1 MSEWDKDNY
10 QEQEEEFE
18 LRERKRWLFFG
29 LPFTFTTYRL
39 TNKKLTVVSGLLT
52 TVEDD
57 ILLYRIMD
65 TSLRRSLFQKLFGL
79 GCIRV
84 ASSDHSLPEMEIH
97 NIRNAKEFK
106 DALDAQIEHERDAGC
121 GSVPANTWVAIWTG
135 GWCTGYAGLLI
146 SPLRFCLSS
155 FFALRK

>member
-1 MSEWDKDNY
+1 MRAEEEMDGI

-39 TNKKLTVVSGLLT
+39 TNKKLTMVSGLLT
-52 TVEDD
+52 TVEED

-84 ASSDHSLPEMEIH
+84 ASSDHSHPELEIH
-97 NIRNAKEFK
+97 NIRNAKVFK
-106 DALDAQIEHERDAGC
+106 EALDAQ
-121 GSVPANTWVAIWTG
+121 ANIWGRTWMATASRI
-135 GWCTGYAGLLI
+135 CRI
-146 SPLRFCLSS
+146 SDGF
-155 FFALRK
+155 

>member
-1 MSEWDKDNY
+1 MRAEEEMDGI

-39 TNKKLTVVSGLLT
+39 TNKKLTMVSGLLT
-52 TVEDD
+52 TVEED

-79 GCIRV
+79 GCIRWRPPIT
-84 ASSDHSLPEMEIH
+84 AILNWRSTTFATPRSSRKPSMP
-97 NIRNAKEFK
+97 RWSTNAYECVF
-106 DALDAQIEHERDAGC
+106 A
-121 GSVPANTWVAIWTG
+121 PANIWGRTWMATVSRI
-135 GWCTGYAGLLI
+135 CRI
-146 SPLRFCLSS
+146 SDGF
-155 FFALRK
+155 